1 MNYLAHLF
9 LSGDEPQAM
18 IGGLLGDFV
27 KGPLRGEYPT
37 EIERGIALHRAI
49 DAWVDDQPEM
59 LVAIQRF
66 HPPFR
71 RFGGVI
77 VDVCYDHL
85 LATRWSDHHPLPLGN
100 YAEAFYRQLQHH
112 YNLLPERAQRFA
124 DTAPKHR
131 LLENYA
137 NAGAIELAL
146 NRISRRLKR
155 PVNLAGAMPSINQ
168 YWPNLEREFEAL
180 FPRLCHFANT
190 ELSRLK
196 SAP

>member
-9 LSGDEPQAM
+9 LSGDEPQVM

-37 EIERGIALHRAI
+37 DIERGIALHRYI

-59 LVAIQRF
+59 LAAVQRF

-77 VDVCYDHL
+77 VDICYDHL
-85 LATRWSDHHPLPLGN
+85 LAKRWSDFHAEALGN
-100 YAEAFYRQLQHH
+100 YAKAFYSQLQQH
-112 YNLLPERAQRFA
+112 YNLLPDRAQRFA
-124 DTAPKHR
+124 DTAPVHR
-131 LLENYA
+131 LLEGYA
-137 NAGAIELAL
+137 NEGAIELAL

-155 PVNLAGAMPSINQ
+155 PVNLAGAMPSIHQ
-168 YWPNLEREFEAL
+168 HWPALEREFETL
-180 FPRLCHFANT
+180 FPRLCVFADSQLRT
-190 ELSRLK
+190 L
-196 SAP
+196 